1 MIERGLHLDEL
12 PQIER
17 DSFLHFVTI
26 ARRCG
31 QAGQWAVFRDEL
43 VSALTT
49 AFALDS
55 RWLDRDQELET
66 ARVAERRR
74 RVFVL
79 VDQAA
84 GRFDP
89 VSQWPQFREALWD
102 GRQALMIAPAPG

>member
-1 MIERGLHLDEL
+1 MVTHGLHLDEL

-17 DSFLHFVTI
+17 DGFLHFVTI

-31 QAGQWAVFRDEL
+31 HVGQWPVFRDEL

-55 RWLDRDQELET
+55 RWLDRDQESET
-66 ARVAERRR
+66 ARIAERRR
-74 RVFVL
+74 RAFLL

-89 VSQWPQFREALWD
+89 VSQWPPFREALWD
-102 GRQALMIAPAPG
+102 GRQALMIAPAPR

>member
-1 MIERGLHLDEL
+1 MDGRGLHLDEL

-17 DSFLHFVTI
+17 EGFVHFVTI

-31 QAGQWAVFRDEL
+31 HDGRWTVFREEL
-43 VSALTT
+43 VSALTA
-49 AFALDS
+49 AFGLDS

-66 ARVAERRR
+66 ARIAERCRR
-74 RVFVL
+74 AFVL

-102 GRQALMIAPAPG
+102 GRQALMISPAPR